1 MATSFT
7 PVTPLLSPGV
17 QVTVIDESQ
26 YLPSS
31 TNSVPYFL
39 IATAQNKVSGSGT
52 GVAAGT
58 LKVNAN
64 RLYLITSQRDL
75 AATFGNPFFYKTTI
89 GTPINGY
96 ELNEYGL
103 LAAYSALGVTNR
115 AYVQRVDIDLT
126 QLTATLL
133 RPTGEPTNGTYWL
146 NTATTQW
153 GIFEWNQTTGAFSAI
168 TPTVITTTSEL
179 QSGVPLQD
187 YGIIG
192 DYTVVATDTTNPVYY
207 KNGTVSAGTGN
218 STTLSNLY
226 NTWVLVGS
234 DDWKLSYPAV
244 QGANAVTTTLTAGN
258 TIVVN
263 GTSVAVPAGPN
274 NTVQGLSGAINS
286 ANIEGVY
293 SAVINN
299 KLSLFANSQASAD
312 GSTADDGIILIS
324 STGSTSGLLTTLG
337 LTAGVTY
344 YAPGLQQSQNYVF
357 PRWRTT
363 DDTPRPTGSVWNKI
377 TAKNLGTFMVV
388 EKYNTGLAQW
398 VQQAAPV
405 YENDW
410 NANAALDSTGGGRNI
425 VVGSTYT
432 QYNVNP
438 APTGIST
445 WSSSTAYTVGDR
457 VIYDNLTYISIQNG
471 TNHNPATAT
480 AYWTE
485 IQNDLPYNSTYTLQV
500 FGRSTTGATVVTG
513 STSTPVVTSG
523 NQFTITTSIAN
534 SGSLTSTV
542 TVTINGNTTAD
553 FITAVSSAGLP
564 YVVASVNSSGA
575 IVLTQTQGGVILLQ
589 EVTGTPIANAGFTTA
604 TTGCRVIVDGD
615 TTSYLQ
621 LSAWTPLVYTA
632 SAIAPNQDPADGTYW
647 YYSTTNQVDIM
658 INNGTTW
665 VGYQNDY
672 NDTRGYNLNST
683 NPTGPIIAATAPTTQ
698 TDGTPLVYGDLW
710 VNTSNLELYPLLNRW
725 QAVEGVNQW
734 VLIDNTDQQTSNGI
748 LFGDARWSST
758 GTVNP
763 ITDALPSITSLLT
776 SDYLDVDAPDPALYP
791 AGMLLWN
798 SRRSG
803 FNVKSFQ
810 VNYFNAG
817 SYSYPTWNSSTT
829 YAVGAQVLYNTV
841 LYVAIQ
847 GSNTN
852 QNPATQSAYW
862 SVLETNSWVT
872 ASGNRADGSPN
883 MGRLAQRALIVA
895 ALKSGINSS
904 VTVREEQAQFNLM
917 ACTAYPE
924 LIPNMVALSD
934 ERNNTAF
941 VVGDTPMRLGP
952 NGTDITSWA
961 TNNGG
966 LGLYAGDGLQT
977 TSPYSAVFYPS
988 CQTTDLGG
996 SIVVTAPS
1004 HMMVRT
1010 IIRSDN
1016 VSYPWL
1022 APAGTRRGV
1031 IDNAGAIGYINSTT
1045 GEFVTIG
1052 NNQGLRDVE
1061 YLNAINPITFVPGV
1075 GITNFGNK
1083 TTYNQLTALNRIN
1096 VARLIAYM
1104 RGRLEEIGKQFLF
1117 EPNDQIT
1124 RNEVTNAINGL
1135 CINLVA
1141 KRGIYDFLV
1150 QCDDQ
1155 NNTPFTIDNNELI
1168 VDIAIEPVKAVEFIY
1183 IPLRIRTTGAIANSQ
1198 TATQTSIQ

>member
-1 MATSFT
+1 MATA
-7 PVTPLLSPGV
+7 PLVSPGV

-26 YLPSS
+26 YLPAA

-39 IATAQNKVSGSGT
+39 IATAQNKVSGSGV

-64 RLYLITSQRDL
+64 RLYQITSQRDL

-126 QLTATLL
+126 QLTATLV

-153 GIFEWNQTTGAFSAI
+153 GIFEWNQTTGAFTNVVPS
-168 TPTVITTTSEL
+168 VITSTSEL
-179 QSGVPLQD
+179 LSGVPLQD
-187 YGIIG
+187 YGVIG
-192 DYTVVATDTTNPVYY
+192 GYAVVATNTANPVYY
-207 KNGTVSAGTGN
+207 KNGAVATVAAYN
-218 STTLSNLY
+218 SVTLTNLY

-234 DDWKLSYPAV
+234 DDWKLSYPAI
-244 QGANAVTTTLTAGN
+244 QGANAVTTTIGASGN
-258 TIVVN
+258 LVIN
-263 GTSVAVPAGPN
+263 GVTVAVSSG
-274 NTVQGLSGAINS
+274 NTVQTISTNINTAS
-286 ANIEGVY
+286 ITGVY
-293 SAVINN
+293 SAVIDN
-299 KLSLFANSQASAD
+299 KLCLFADSTATAD
-312 GSTADDGIILIS
+312 GSTADDGAIVITTNNTNI
-324 STGSTSGLLTTLG
+324 TTTLG
-337 LTAGVTY
+337 IATSTTY
-344 YAPGLQQSQNYVF
+344 YAPGLQQSPNYVF
-357 PRWRTT
+357 PRWRAT
-363 DDTPRPTGSVWNKI
+363 DATPRPTGSVWNKT
-377 TAKNLGTFMVV
+377 TAQNLGTLMVV
-388 EKYNTGLAQW
+388 EKYNTTLGAW

-410 NANAALDSTGGGRNI
+410 NANAALDATGGGKNI
-425 VVGSTYT
+425 IAGTTYT
-432 QYNVNP
+432 QYNVDP
-438 APTGIST
+438 VASGVSQ
-445 WSSSTAYTVGDR
+445 Y
-457 VIYDNLTYISIQNG
+457 
-471 TNHNPATAT
+471 
-480 AYWTE
+480 
-485 IQNDLPYNSTYTLQV
+485 PYNSTYTLQV
-500 FGRSTTGATVVTG
+500 FQRASQGATVVTG
-513 STSTPVVTSG
+513 STSTPTFTNG
-523 NQFTITTSIAN
+523 DQFTVTTSIAN
-534 SGSLTSTV
+534 SNSLTSTV
-542 TVTINGNTTAD
+542 TVTVNGTDAAAFN
-553 FITAVSSAGLP
+553 TAVSSAGFST
-564 YVVASVNSSGA
+564 VVASVNSSGA

-589 EVTGTPIANAGFTTA
+589 NVGSDTAVTDAGFTTS
-604 TTGCRVIVDGD
+604 TTGCRNIIDND
-615 TTSYLQ
+615 QTEYLQ
-621 LSAWTPLVYTA
+621 LSGWVPLTYTA
-632 SAIAPNQDPADGTYW
+632 SAVAPNQNPADGTYW
-647 YYSTTNQVDIM
+647 YYSTTSQVDIM
-658 INNGTTW
+658 INTGSAW
-665 VGYQNDY
+665 VGYQNDT
-672 NDTRGYNLNST
+672 NDTRGYNLSQT

-698 TDGTPLVYGDLW
+698 TDGTVLVYGDLW
-710 VNTSNLELYPLLNRW
+710 IDTSNLELYPLIYRW

-748 LFGDARWSST
+748 YFGDARWSST
-758 GTVNP
+758 GTVDP
-763 ITDALPSITSLLT
+763 ITGNLPSITTLLT
-776 SDYLDVDAPDPALYP
+776 SNYLDVDAPDPALFP

-798 SRRSG
+798 TRRSG

-810 VNYFNAG
+810 VNYFNAADF
-817 SYSYPTWNSSTT
+817 SYPTWSTSTT
-829 YAVGAQVLYNTV
+829 YAAGDQVLYNTV

-847 GSNTN
+847 ASTN
-852 QNPATQSAYW
+852 QNPATQTSYW
-862 SVLETNSWVT
+862 DVLQTNSWVT

-895 ALKSGINSS
+895 ALKSGIDSS

-941 VVGDTPMRLGP
+941 VVGDTPMRLGS
-952 NGTDITSWA
+952 NGTDIAAWA

-977 TSPYSAVFYPS
+977 TSPYAGVFYPS

-996 SIVVTAPS
+996 STVVTAPS

-1031 IDNAGAIGYINSTT
+1031 IDNAARIGYINSTT

-1061 YLNAINPITFVPGV
+1061 YLNSINPITFVPGV

-1096 VARLIAYM
+1096 VARLIAFM

-1124 RNEVTNAINGL
+1124 RNEMTNAVNSL
-1135 CINLVA
+1135 CIDLVA

-1150 QCDDQ
+1150 VCDDS
-1155 NNTPFTIDNNELI
+1155 NNTPARIDANELW

-1183 IPLRIRTTGAIANSQ
+1183 IPLRIKATGAIANSQ
-1198 TATQTSIQ
+1198 TARQTSIQ

>member
-1 MATSFT
+1 MATA
-7 PVTPLLSPGV
+7 PLVSPGV

-26 YLPSS
+26 YLPAA

-39 IATAQNKVSGSGT
+39 IATAQNKVSGSGV

-58 LKVNAN
+58 LKINAN
-64 RLYLITSQRDL
+64 RLYQITSQRDL

-126 QLTATLL
+126 QLTAALV

-146 NTATTQW
+146 NTGTTQW
-153 GIFEWNQTTGAFSAI
+153 GIFEWNQTTGAF
-168 TPTVITTTSEL
+168 TNVVPGVITSTSEL
-179 QSGVPLQD
+179 LSGVPLQD
-187 YGIIG
+187 YGAIG
-192 DYTVVATDTTNPVYY
+192 DYAVVATNTANPVYY
-207 KNGTVSAGTGN
+207 KNGAVATVAGYN
-218 STTLSNLY
+218 SSVLTSLY

-234 DDWKLSYPAV
+234 DDWKLSYATI
-244 QGANAVTTTLTAGN
+244 QGANAVTTTIGYSGN
-258 TIVVN
+258 LFIN
-263 GTSVAVPAGPN
+263 GVTVAVSSG
-274 NTVQGLSGAINS
+274 NTVQTVSTNINS
-286 ANIEGVY
+286 ANITGVY
-293 SAVINN
+293 SAVIDN
-299 KLSLFANSQASAD
+299 KLCLFADSSATAD
-312 GSTADDGIILIS
+312 GSTADDGAIVITTTNTNITTVLGI
-324 STGSTSGLLTTLG
+324 TLG
-337 LTAGVTY
+337 NTY
-344 YAPGLQQSQNYVF
+344 YAPGLQQSPNYQN
-357 PRWRTT
+357 PRWRAT
-363 DDTPRPTGSVWNKI
+363 DATPRPTGSVWNKT
-377 TAKNLGTFMVV
+377 TAQNLGTLMVV
-388 EKYNTGLAQW
+388 EKYSTTLAQW

-410 NANAALDSTGGGRNI
+410 NANANLDATGGGKNI
-425 VVGSTYT
+425 IAGATYT
-432 QYNVNP
+432 QYNVDP
-438 APTGIST
+438 VASGVSQ
-445 WSSSTAYTVGDR
+445 Y
-457 VIYDNLTYISIQNG
+457 
-471 TNHNPATAT
+471 
-480 AYWTE
+480 
-485 IQNDLPYNSTYTLQV
+485 PYNSTYTLQV
-500 FGRSTTGATVVTG
+500 FERASQGATIVTGAT
-513 STSTPVVTSG
+513 SSPVVVSG
-523 NQFTITTSIAN
+523 NQFSITTSIAN
-534 SGSLTSTV
+534 SGELTNTV

-553 FITAVSSAGLP
+553 FLTAVSSAGFSN
-564 YVVASVNSSGA
+564 VIASVNSSGA
-575 IVLTQTQGGVILLQ
+575 IVMTQTQGGVILLRP
-589 EVTGTPIANAGFTTA
+589 VTGTPLANAGFTASTS
-604 TTGCRVIVDGD
+604 GCRLIVDGN
-615 TTSYLQ
+615 TTDYLQ
-621 LSAWTPLVYTA
+621 LSGWIPLTYTA
-632 SAIAPNQDPADGTYW
+632 SAVAPNQDPANGTYW
-647 YYSTTNQVDIM
+647 YYSTTSQVDIM
-658 INNGTTW
+658 INTGSAW
-665 VGYQNDY
+665 VGYQNDT
-672 NDTRGYNLNST
+672 NDTRGYNLSQT
-683 NPTGPIIAATAPTTQ
+683 NPTGPIVAVSAPTTQ
-698 TDGTPLVYGDLW
+698 TDGTVLVYGDLW
-710 VNTSNLELYPLLNRW
+710 IDTSNLELYPRIYRW

-734 VLIDNTDQQTSNGI
+734 VLIDNTDQQTSNGVY
-748 LFGDARWSST
+748 FGDARWSST
-758 GTVNP
+758 GVVNP
-763 ITDALPSITSLLT
+763 ITDNYPSIVTLLT
-776 SDYLDVDAPDPALYP
+776 SNYLDVDAPDPALFP

-798 SRRSG
+798 TRRSG

-810 VNYFNAG
+810 VNYFNA
-817 SYSYPTWNSSTT
+817 SSFSYPTWSTSTT

-847 GSNTN
+847 AGTN
-852 QNPATQSAYW
+852 QNPATQTSYW
-862 SVLETNSWVT
+862 DVLQTNSWVT

-895 ALKSGINSS
+895 ALKSGIDTS

-924 LIPNMVALSD
+924 LIVNMVALSD

-977 TSPYSAVFYPS
+977 TSPYAGVFYPS

-996 SIVVTAPS
+996 SAVVTAPS

-1031 IDNAGAIGYINSTT
+1031 IDNAARIGYINANT
-1045 GEFVTIG
+1045 GEFITIG

-1096 VARLIAYM
+1096 VARLIAFM

-1124 RNEVTNAINGL
+1124 RNEMTNAVNGL
-1135 CINLVA
+1135 CIDLVA

-1150 QCDDQ
+1150 VCDDS
-1155 NNTPFTIDNNELI
+1155 NNTPARIDANELW

-1183 IPLRIRTTGAIANSQ
+1183 IPLRIKATGAIASSQ
-1198 TATQTSIQ
+1198 TARQTSIQ